1 MLDFLKE
8 DNRLVLSY
16 SGEQSGSNWIYAELA
31 KGGPVTLRK
40 TFTVSTNELISEENP
55 EDEDAPVLFEIGS
68 KEGEYYC
75 MSKDVLG
82 IKYDLF
88 IHESVELTSKTFI
101 AERNIS
107 IFSILGRLVGA
118 IIRIGGPEETAIP
131 EDAFTKLLQKFP
143 NSYELTS
150 YTFARVGAVIS
161 SYIATKKDYEEK
173 YQQYMNRRAS
183 IKDTNAYQLVASA
196 EIEKY
201 TLLLSKLKNMLA
213 AEDSYSEAQ
222 WQEEILQIIL
232 LLYPKYIH
240 VFKGAPVRDTYSN
253 KDRSIDFLLV
263 DSTGNTDI
271 IEIKKP
277 FDKCIVT
284 DRTYRDNY
292 IPLRELSGTVMQ
304 IEKYIY
310 YLNKWGKKGEEKLTS
325 HYREQLGDGFTIRI
339 TNPGAIII
347 MGRQDGLSVNQ
358 RQDFEVIKRKYKN
371 VIDIITYDDL
381 LGRLDSTL
389 KHWSRHK

>member
-8 DNRLVLSY
+8 DDHLVLSY
-16 SGEQSGSNWIYAELA
+16 SGELRGTSWIYSELA
-31 KGGPVTLRK
+31 KNGPVTLRR
-40 TFTVSTNELISEENP
+40 TFTVSTNELVSEEDP
-55 EDEDAPVLFEIGS
+55 EDEDAPALFVIGTKKS
-68 KEGEYYC
+68 EYYC
-75 MSKDVLG
+75 LSKDVLG
-82 IKYDLF
+82 IEHDLF
-88 IHESVELTSKTFI
+88 IHESIELTPKTFI

-107 IFSILGRLVGA
+107 IFSKLDRLAGST
-118 IIRIGGPEETAIP
+118 IRIGGPEETAIP
-131 EDAFTKLLQKFP
+131 EAAFFELLQKFP
-143 NSYELTS
+143 NSYELTRYAS
-150 YTFARVGAVIS
+150 ARVGAVVS
-161 SYIATKKDYEEK
+161 SYIATKEDYEEK

-183 IKDTNAYQLVASA
+183 IEGANTYQLVANA

-201 TLLLSKLKNMLA
+201 KLLLSKLKNMLA
-213 AEDSYSEAQ
+213 AEVSYSEVQ
-222 WQEEILQIIL
+222 WQKEILQIIL

-240 VFKGAPVRDTYSN
+240 VFKEAPVRDTYSHKN
-253 KDRSIDFLLV
+253 RSIDFLLV

-277 FDKCIVT
+277 FNKCIVT
-284 DRTYRDNY
+284 ERTYRDNY

-304 IEKYIY
+304 IEKYIF

-325 HYREQLGDGFTIRI
+325 HYRDQLGEGFTIRI

-347 MGRQDGLSVNQ
+347 MGRENGLSADQ

-371 VIDIITYDDL
+371 IIDIITYDDL

-389 KHWSRHK
+389 NHWSRYT

>member
-8 DNRLVLSY
+8 DDRLLLSY
-16 SGEQSGSNWIYAELA
+16 SGEMGGANWIYSELST
-31 KGGPVTLRK
+31 GTSVTLRR
-40 TFTVSTNELISEENP
+40 TFTLSSNELISEEDP
-55 EDEDAPVLFEIGS
+55 EEEAPVLFEIA
-68 KEGEYYC
+68 KKDGEYYRLP
-75 MSKDVLG
+75 KNVLS
-82 IKYDLF
+82 INHDLF
-88 IHESVELTSKTFI
+88 IHESVEITSKTFI

-107 IFSILGRLVGA
+107 IFSRLESITGA
-118 IIRIGGPEETAIP
+118 TIRIGGPEETAIP
-131 EDAFTKLLQKFP
+131 ENAFSELLQKFP
-143 NSYELTS
+143 NSYELTRYAS
-150 YTFARVGAVIS
+150 ARVCAVIS
-161 SYIATKKDYEEK
+161 SYIDTKEDYEKK
-173 YQQYMNRRAS
+173 YHKYMNRRTS
-183 IKDTNAYQLVASA
+183 IEGTNTYRLVANA

-201 TLLLSKLKNMLA
+201 SLLLSKLQSMLA
-213 AEDSYSEAQ
+213 AEVSYSERQ

-240 VFKGAPVRDTYSN
+240 VFKEAPVRDTYN
-253 KDRSIDFLLV
+253 KKDRSIDFLLV
-263 DSTGNTDI
+263 DDMGNTDI

-292 IPLRELSGTVMQ
+292 IPLRDLSGTVMQ
-304 IEKYIY
+304 IEKYIF

-325 HYREQLGDGFTIRI
+325 HYRDQLGEGFAIRI

-347 MGRQDGLSVNQ
+347 MGREKELSEDQ

-381 LGRLDSTL
+381 LARLDSML
-389 KHWSRHK
+389 KHWSRYTT